1 MYMAMDRMGYTIIT
15 AITGTT
21 IIIDLGGDIID
32 IDLGILG
39 RTTTSLIIMDGHT
52 TALIMHIIPIPIMA
66 TTLITVIMDRV
77 TTTQIQTSMWQV
89 AGGEALLLG
98 ELPIRELI
106 PQTH

>member
-1 MYMAMDRMGYTIIT
+1 MYMAMDRMGYTMIT
-15 AITGTT
+15 TITGTT

-66 TTLITVIMDRV
+66 TTLITIIMDRV
-77 TTTQIQTSMWQV
+77 TTQIQTSMWQV
-89 AGGEALLLG
+89 AGGEALQRG
-98 ELPIRELI
+98 ELPIREVI
-106 PQTH
+106 PQTP

>member
-1 MYMAMDRMGYTIIT
+1 MDRMGYTIIT

-66 TTLITVIMDRV
+66 TTLITIIMDRV
-77 TTTQIQTSMWQV
+77 TTQIQTSMWQV
-89 AGGEALLLG
+89 AGGEALQQG
-98 ELPIRELI
+98 ELPIREVI

>member
-1 MYMAMDRMGYTIIT
+1 MYMAMDRMGYTMIT
-15 AITGTT
+15 TITGTT

-66 TTLITVIMDRV
+66 TTLITIIMDRV
-77 TTTQIQTSMWQV
+77 TTQIQKSMWQA
-89 AGGEALLLG
+89 AGGEVLQQG
-98 ELPIRELI
+98 ELPI
-106 PQTH
+106 

>member
-66 TTLITVIMDRV
+66 TTLITIIMDRV
-77 TTTQIQTSMWQV
+77 TTQIQTNMWQ
-89 AGGEALLLG
+89 APGDE
-98 ELPIRELI
+98 ELPQGQLPI
-106 PQTH
+106 

>member
-1 MYMAMDRMGYTIIT
+1 MAMDRMGYTIIT

-89 AGGEALLLG
+89 AGGEALQRG
-98 ELPIRELI
+98 ELPIREVI